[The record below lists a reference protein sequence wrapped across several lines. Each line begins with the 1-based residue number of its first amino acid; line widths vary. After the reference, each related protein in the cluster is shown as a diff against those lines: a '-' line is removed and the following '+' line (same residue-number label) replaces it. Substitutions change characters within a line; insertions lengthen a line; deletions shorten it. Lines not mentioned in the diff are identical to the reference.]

1 MSTLLL
7 QLKALHA
14 AYGEFHVLKGVDI
27 DISEGELLAVM
38 GPNGAGKSTVL
49 KAIFGLVKIT
59 GGDVIFENKKI
70 HPVTEKM
77 VRMGISY
84 VPQGRQIF
92 STLSVEQNLEMGGY
106 SLPSKK
112 AITERLEVPY
122 SLFPFLKDIRKKRA
136 GTLSGGQQQMLAV
149 ARGLMTSPKLLLL
162 DEPTLGLSPKM
173 VSEMFDKIVQIN
185 NELKMA
191 VCVVEHNIKTL
202 FKMIDK
208 AYILNHGELFA
219 VGTPAELEKYDA
231 LSRVFLAH

>member
-1 MSTLLL
+1 MTSPLL
-7 QLKALHA
+7 QLKDIHA
-14 AYGEFHVLKGVDI
+14 AYGEIPVLKGVNI
-27 DISEGELLAVM
+27 DVNDGELLAIM

-49 KAIFGLVKIT
+49 KAIFGLVRIT
-59 GGDVIFENKKI
+59 GGQLLWQGQEIK
-70 HPVTEKM
+70 PVTERM
-77 VRMGISY
+77 VRTGISY

-92 STLSVEQNLEMGGY
+92 STLTIEQNLEMGGY
-106 SLPSKK
+106 SLKGNK
-112 AITERLEVPY
+112 AVKERMEIAFE
-122 SLFPFLKDIRKKRA
+122 LFDFLKDIRKKRA

-149 ARGLMTSPKLLLL
+149 ARGLMTDPKLLLL

-173 VSEMFDKIVQIN
+173 VSEMFEKIVEIN
-185 NELKMA
+185 KNLKMA

-219 VGTPAELEKYDA
+219 SGSPAELDESDA